1 MFYLHLLVNKR
12 GPLAKI
18 WLAAHWEKKL
28 TKAHVFECN
37 LEIAVAKI
45 ISPKFTIALRTSGHL
60 LVGVVR
66 IYHRKAKYLLSD
78 CSEALTKIKT
88 TFRPGLIDL
97 PEHGTEAAFQSI
109 TLPEE
114 FHDFEG
120 PLPDVSAID
129 VAEYFALNQSRV
141 EDITL
146 KEDYDSKILLCD
158 RNFGER
164 GREIRNILYEEA
176 VENPSCSHCSNN
188 SLGAD
193 LTLASASGCKF
204 AYLEDTHCFE
214 HDGFGDEDNDIDMI
228 EMLLQDEQNVVEKDI
243 PEMEEECPLFQ
254 ALPEISMA
262 SEFAVFEPSC
272 ADTTAGPRMD
282 EVMPVLK
289 EEGFV
294 LEPVDD
300 PAVTQGKKKKRKRKL
315 LVDVDKELN
324 YSTIYNQLN
333 NYTDL
338 LTTLDLAPPTKKT
351 MMWKKSG
358 GVENLLCQA
367 TQPVV
372 HAELQMLFARCFKSR
387 DLKMSRD
394 GRQGEPAV
402 EKKREEQDIRVEEPS
417 YLQES
422 AHSETQRKI
431 RNDSF
436 KLTSQSSRV
445 ESDDNFGE
453 AIVSSFHMF
462 QRPECILW
470 CHFFLCQGSI
480 SNPLQNHWQVFEK
493 DAGASDRA
501 PRGLS
506 PTGFPVGFWLLSILP
521 SGWVTSFY
529 THTLLFPFK
538 ELKRSEE
545 SSEELKWNK
554 RIHQLLRTLQ
564 QLKSSG
570 TQCFSLQELCRTSS
584 RREAAA
590 TFYSLLVLQQQ
601 SVLELYQSRPF
612 ADITATAGPAFS
624 SH

>member
-37 LEIAVAKI
+37 LEIAVEKI

-66 IYHRKAKYLLSD
+66 IYHRKTKYLLSD
-78 CSEALTKIKT
+78 CTEALTKIKT

-158 RNFGER
+158 RNFD
-164 GREIRNILYEEA
+164 EEA

-188 SLGAD
+188 SLGAAD
-193 LTLASASGCKF
+193 LTLAGGSACKF

-228 EMLLQDEQNVVEKDI
+228 EMLLQDEQNALEKDVH
-243 PEMEEECPLFQ
+243 EMEEECPLFQ

-262 SEFAVFEPSC
+262 IEPSC
-272 ADTTAGPRMD
+272 ADTTADKASPLMD
-282 EVMPVLK
+282 EVMPLLK

-300 PAVTQGKKKKRKRKL
+300 PAVTQGKKGKRKRKL

-324 YSTIYNQLN
+324 YTTIYNQLN

-358 GVENLLCQA
+358 GVKNLLCQA
-367 TQPVV
+367 TLPVV
-372 HAELQMLFARCFKSR
+372 HAELQ
-387 DLKMSRD
+387 
-394 GRQGEPAV
+394 
-402 EKKREEQDIRVEEPS
+402 
-417 YLQES
+417 
-422 AHSETQRKI
+422 
-431 RNDSF
+431 
-436 KLTSQSSRV
+436 
-445 ESDDNFGE
+445 
-453 AIVSSFHMF
+453 
-462 QRPECILW
+462 
-470 CHFFLCQGSI
+470 
-480 SNPLQNHWQVFEK
+480 
-493 DAGASDRA
+493 
-501 PRGLS
+501 
-506 PTGFPVGFWLLSILP
+506 
-521 SGWVTSFY
+521 
-529 THTLLFPFK
+529 
-538 ELKRSEE
+538 
-545 SSEELKWNK
+545 
-554 RIHQLLRTLQ
+554 
-564 QLKSSG
+564 
-570 TQCFSLQELCRTSS
+570 
-584 RREAAA
+584 
-590 TFYSLLVLQQQ
+590 
-601 SVLELYQSRPF
+601 
-612 ADITATAGPAFS
+612 
-624 SH
+624 